1 MTGLNEK
8 SKEKELVSKSQEEL
22 RKLREDA
29 EHRRYDV
36 MRAAADGP
44 KVRYASCGNP
54 ARFKKYLENRI
65 ERWEH
70 LSTRGGHGTHHA
82 KIMLD
87 KTNHLISKYE

>member
-8 SKEKELVSKSQEEL
+8 GKEKEMVSKSQEEL

-29 EHRRYDV
+29 ENIRYDV
-36 MRAAADGP
+36 MKAAEDGP

-54 ARFKKYLENRI
+54 LRFKKYLENRL

-82 KIMLD
+82 KIMLG
-87 KTNHLISKYE
+87 KTNHLISRYE